1 MSESNVALDLL
12 LRAVVQQHRSNM
24 LDPIADKSHTSIF
37 TEQELAEI
45 VRALWLDRYSDNR
58 SNFQKTVGALIT
70 DKVSKA

>member
-12 LRAVVQQHRSNM
+12 LRAVIEQHKTNM
-24 LDPIADKSHTSIF
+24 LDPLADESHTSIF
-37 TEQELAEI
+37 TEQELSEI

-58 SNFQKTVGALIT
+58 SNFQRTVGALIA